1 MKVVCNERTEMEGQR
16 VGDALLLPVSAGG
29 AYTGAIP
36 NLGTARNNHES
47 GDNFLYLTIL
57 HLLRIL
63 THIVS
68 GFRYVGDFSR
78 GFPRIT
84 IIAYLRN
91 QKSVATNDVF

>member
-47 GDNFLYLTIL
+47 QPRAVTI
-57 HLLRIL
+57 
-63 THIVS
+63 
-68 GFRYVGDFSR
+68 FS
-78 GFPRIT
+78 I
-84 IIAYLRN
+84 
-91 QKSVATNDVF
+91 